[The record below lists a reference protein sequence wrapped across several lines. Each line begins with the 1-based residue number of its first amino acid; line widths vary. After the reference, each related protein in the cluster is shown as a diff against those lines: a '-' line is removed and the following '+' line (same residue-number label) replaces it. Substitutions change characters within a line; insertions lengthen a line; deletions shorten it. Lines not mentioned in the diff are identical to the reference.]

1 MKTIIPIA
9 VASLLLVGMSGMAIA
24 NPPDDPE
31 SAFVLDL
38 TPAGGHSYHIHC
50 PHNAALS
57 NCGMPSLWE
66 NTNGFHGLQ
75 TRAQPVSFGMAQ
87 PDSELLG

>member
-1 MKTIIPIA
+1 MKTVLSLAI
-9 VASLLLVGMSGMAIA
+9 ASLLLLGTSGMAVA
-24 NPPDDPE
+24 NPPGDPE

-38 TPAGGHSYHIHC
+38 SPAGGHSFHIHC

-57 NCGMPSLWE
+57 SCGSPSLWE
-66 NTNGFHGLQ
+66 NTNGLQGLQ
-75 TRAQPVSFGMAQ
+75 TKAVLTQAGIAS

>member
-1 MKTIIPIA
+1 MKIVISIA
-9 VASLLLVGMSGMAIA
+9 IASLLILGTSGMAVA

-66 NTNGFHGLQ
+66 NTNGIFGLQ
-75 TRAQPVSFGMAQ
+75 TRTEMTPYGFAS